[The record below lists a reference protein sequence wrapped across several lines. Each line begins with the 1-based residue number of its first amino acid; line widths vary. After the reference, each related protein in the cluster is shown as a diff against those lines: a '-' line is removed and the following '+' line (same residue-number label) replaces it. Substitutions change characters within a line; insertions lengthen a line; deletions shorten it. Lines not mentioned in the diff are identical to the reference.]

1 MPEKTKVAVI
11 GGGVSA
17 LSAVYA
23 LTSTEE
29 LRNQYDVTVYQLGHR
44 LGGKGASGR
53 NLEPGNGARIEEHG
67 LHIWFGFYENAFRW
81 MKDAYVQMARTSGP
95 IQTWK
100 EAFHKH
106 SYVVLMETMNSGLEP
121 WTFVFPENTD
131 EPGTSGILPSPLAY
145 AEMAIEWLIKFLDGE
160 LDIQAPPGN
169 NAPTVVP
176 DHVEA
181 AVARATAKGPQ
192 PRPDRDGHG
201 GVLEKGPIPIS
212 LHPVTVLLQKAHT
225 VLRSLDSDVTTH
237 SATDHSA
244 ISWLIKEAMDVA
256 WFFLKGKVDT
266 DLAVR
271 KLWVAINLCGSAVA
285 GMIDDGVFFHGFSA
299 LERYDLCEWLRNNG
313 ANDCTILRSGPIRG
327 IYDLVFGFVKGDVH
341 QPNFAAGTALRGIL
355 RMLFTYKGAL
365 MFRMEAG
372 MGDIVA
378 TPFYEV
384 LKKRGVKFNFFHRV
398 KELGVDGALVNR
410 ITITKQCKLNDET
423 SEYSP
428 LVPVSGIPCWPS
440 KPLYDQIHDGTELAK
455 DVEVDFESAW
465 SAPWKDESEIVL
477 ELGKDFDKVILAAS
491 IAALRDIAQP
501 MLAANP
507 ALNASVDN
515 VLTCQTQALQLWT
528 AKTTT
533 DLGFVRP
540 SGVTEDPVLGAYY
553 EPIDTWADMSDLLP
567 REAWGANGPKGIAYF
582 CGPWIDAP
590 VIPPYSDHEFPKREK
605 ARYDQVVAGFMS
617 DYLPGLWP
625 NFQPQDERSRYTRV
639 NIDPTERYVL
649 SVKGS
654 TKFRLRADQSG
665 FDNVVLCGDWTQ
677 NGFNAGCVEAAVM
690 GGLWASNALSGVPA
704 ADQIVGSDRS

>member
-17 LSAVYA
+17 LAAVYA

-29 LRNQYDVTVYQLGHR
+29 LRNQYDVTIYQLGHR

-53 NLEPGNGARIEEHG
+53 NLEPGNGKRIEEHG
-67 LHIWFGFYENAFRW
+67 LHIWFGFYENAFRV
-81 MKDAYVQMARTSGP
+81 MKDAYVQMHRPSGP
-95 IQTWK
+95 VQTWK

-131 EPGTSGILPSPLAY
+131 DPGTSGILPSPLAY
-145 AEMAIEWLIKFLDGE
+145 AEMAIEWLLKFFDGE
-160 LDIQAPPGN
+160 LDVHAPPLN
-169 NAPTVVP
+169 VAPPAVP

-181 AVARATAKGPQ
+181 AVAKAEAKGAQ

-201 GVLEKGPIPIS
+201 SIIEAGPIPIA
-212 LHPVTVLLQKAHT
+212 LHPVATLFRKAHT
-225 VLRSLDSDVTTH
+225 VLRSLENDVTTH
-237 SATDHSA
+237 TAHEHSA

-256 WFFLKGKVDT
+256 WFFLKGRADT
-266 DLAVR
+266 DLNVR
-271 KLWVAINLCGSAVA
+271 KLWVAINLTGSAVA

-313 ANDCTILRSGPIRG
+313 ANDCTIERSGAIRG
-327 IYDLVFGFVKGDVH
+327 IYDLVFGFVGGDVH
-341 QPNFAAGTALRGIL
+341 RGNFAAGTALRGIL

-384 LKKRGVKFNFFHRV
+384 LKARGVKFKFFHRV
-398 KELGVDGALVNR
+398 KELSVDGARVNR
-410 ITITKQCKLNDET
+410 ITITKQAKLVDE
-423 SEYSP
+423 SNEYQP
-428 LVPVSGIPCWPS
+428 LVEVSGIPCWPS
-440 KPLYDQIHDGTELAK
+440 KPLYDQLENGAELAK
-455 DVEVDFESAW
+455 DSDVDFESAW
-465 SAPWKDESEIVL
+465 SAPWKDESEVVL
-477 ELGKDFDKVILAAS
+477 ELGQDFDKIILAAS

-501 MLAANP
+501 MLRANP
-507 ALNASVDN
+507 ALQDSVDN
-515 VLTCQTQALQLWT
+515 VLTAQTQALQLWVS
-528 AKTTT
+528 KTTT
-533 DLGFVRP
+533 DLGWVRP
-540 SGVTEDPVLGAYY
+540 GDVTEDPVLGAYY
-553 EPIDTWADMSDLLP
+553 EPIDTWADMSDLIV
-567 REAWGANGPKGIAYF
+567 REDWGANAPKSIAYF
-582 CGPWIDAP
+582 CGPWIDAK
-590 VIPPYSDHEFPKREK
+590 VIPPYTDHDFPRQER
-605 ARYDQVVAGFMS
+605 ARYESVVAGFIS
-617 DYLPGLWP
+617 DNLARIWP
-625 NFQPQDERSRYTRV
+625 NFQPSDEMSRYVRV

-665 FDNVVLCGDWTQ
+665 FENVVLCGDWTQ

-690 GGLWASNALSGVPA
+690 GGLWASNALCGVPA
-704 ADQIVGSDRS
+704 ANDIVGSDRT